1 MTNRIDNR
9 IDARFRDLRL
19 RGEKG
24 LIAYITVGD
33 PDLPTTREVALAI
46 ARSGA
51 DLIELGLPFSDPLA
65 DGPVIQQA
73 SQRALAGGFRVAGA
87 FELARSLRRATPIPL
102 TFMSYYNLLLQYG
115 LSGFAREAAAA
126 GVDGL
131 LVPDLPF
138 EESGELGAACSSHG
152 LHLIPFLAPTSTP
165 ARIAMA
171 AREAQGFIYCV
182 SLTGV
187 TGVRERLPER
197 LAAMLAGIR
206 LATDVPLAVGFGISD
221 AAQARQVAKW
231 ADAVIVGS
239 AIVDRIAQGG
249 TPQAVANR
257 VGGFV
262 AELKSVLREGV
273 HAAAD
278 G

>member
-1 MTNRIDNR
+1 MMTNR
-9 IDARFRDLRL
+9 IDARFRDLRS

-24 LIAYITVGD
+24 LIVYLTVGD
-33 PDLPTTREVALAI
+33 PDLATTREVALAI
-46 ARSGA
+46 ARNGA

-73 SQRALAGGFRVAGA
+73 SQRALAGGFRVGQA
-87 FELARSLRRATPIPL
+87 FDLARSLRRGTTIPL

-115 LSGFAREAAAA
+115 LAAFARDAAAA
-126 GVDGL
+126 GIDGL
-131 LVPDLPF
+131 LVPDLPL
-138 EESGELGAACSSHG
+138 EESGELRAACSGHG
-152 LHLIPFLAPTSTP
+152 LHLITFLAPTSTP
-165 ARIAMA
+165 GRIAMA
-171 AREAQGFIYCV
+171 AAEARGFIYCV

-197 LAAMLAGIR
+197 LATMLAGIR
-206 LATDVPLAVGFGISD
+206 RVTDVPLAVGFGISGP
-221 AAQARQVAKW
+221 AQAREVAQW

-249 TPQAVANR
+249 TPATVANR
-257 VGGFV
+257 AGGYV
-262 AELKSVLREGV
+262 AELRAVLREGV
-273 HAAAD
+273 RAAAD